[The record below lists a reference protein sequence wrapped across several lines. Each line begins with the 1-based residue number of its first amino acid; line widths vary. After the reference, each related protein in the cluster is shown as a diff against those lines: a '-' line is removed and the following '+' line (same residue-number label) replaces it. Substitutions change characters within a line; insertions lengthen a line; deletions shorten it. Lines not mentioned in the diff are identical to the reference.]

1 MLKVPSNCTTRDGEL
16 LRNDAVGLATKQR
29 VLNFLPPIVIAN
41 AAFPRHES
49 DTLLPTPVCFY
60 QHFARYADLGLA
72 SSNLIVEWEES
83 SAIAF
88 VQLGLQTCKFTLRG
102 RVRRVSGLRR

>member
-41 AAFPRHES
+41 AAFPRLACLSGGFAERNFQ
-49 DTLLPTPVCFY
+49 TALPVLRTFIE
-60 QHFARYADLGLA
+60 A
-72 SSNLIVEWEES
+72 IV
-83 SAIAF
+83 
-88 VQLGLQTCKFTLRG
+88 TRTLRHAAL
-102 RVRRVSGLRR
+102 RVIARDEPTWDLSR